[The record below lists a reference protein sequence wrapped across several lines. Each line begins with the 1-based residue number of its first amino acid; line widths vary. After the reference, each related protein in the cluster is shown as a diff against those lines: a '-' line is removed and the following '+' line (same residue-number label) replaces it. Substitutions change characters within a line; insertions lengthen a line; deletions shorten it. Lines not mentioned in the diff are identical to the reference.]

1 MRCEFR
7 GDRFTW
13 RDLRGRRCL
22 IIADPGGR
30 PVAGNDGNRLVE
42 WEDGVRDVVPVRTLR
57 PLTERAR
64 EAVRAGLRGA
74 RRLDVPVPARGEATV
89 G

>member
-13 RDLRGRRCL
+13 RDLRGRRCRL
-22 IIADPGGR
+22 VPDPLGH
-30 PVAGNDGNRLVE
+30 PVAGGDGNRLVE
-42 WEDGVRDVVPVRTLR
+42 WEDGMRDVVPVRTLR
-57 PLTERAR
+57 PLTDRAR

-74 RRLDVPVPARGEATV
+74 RRAAEALGV
-89 G
+89 AAD

>member
-22 IIADPGGR
+22 LVADPRGL
-30 PVAGNDGNRLVE
+30 PVSGHDGNRLVE
-42 WEDGVRDVVPVRTLR
+42 WEDGGRDVVPVRTLR
-57 PLTERAR
+57 PLTDRAR
-64 EAVRAGLRGA
+64 DAVRAGLRGA
-74 RRLDVPVPARGEATV
+74 RRPPAVPVA
-89 G
+89 